1 MATEQTGYEQDE
13 SETEVSDIRRK
24 LIWRIGFAGLMIV
37 ALLGGLALFDRLS
50 VTDEAPSGASQFTEP
65 VPVPKKVPTQPVVP
79 AETSPRT
86 STVEQAAPVPEVS
99 APPVDKAAPPSEL
112 QTPSSA
118 SPTPVAKPRPAAP
131 AATRP
136 ANGKSVETKPVEG
149 KAADAK
155 PADTKATESKASET
169 PRSEAAPASHAPV
182 FPLRRLLTGYGLQV
196 GVFSDP
202 RRAEELHSKLLQ
214 EGIPATIES
223 RVQVGPFKTRKEADA
238 TREKLKAMG
247 IDSVLLPPKDGKR

>member
-1 MATEQTGYEQDE
+1 MATEQTGYGQDE
-13 SETEVSDIRRK
+13 SEAEVSDIRRK
-24 LIWRIGFAGLMIV
+24 LLWRVGFAGLMIV

-50 VTDEAPSGASQFTEP
+50 VTDEAPNGASQFTEP

-79 AETSPRT
+79 AETSPQS
-86 STVEQAAPVPEVS
+86 STGEKAAPVPEVS

-112 QTPSSA
+112 PTPSAA
-118 SPTPVAKPRPAAP
+118 SPATVVRPRPAVP

-136 ANGKSVETKPVEG
+136 ANGKLGETKPAES

-155 PADTKATESKASET
+155 PAGTTAAESKAGET

-182 FPLRRLLTGYGLQV
+182 LPLRRLLAGYGLQV

-223 RVQVGPFKTRKEADA
+223 RVQVGPFKTRREADA

-247 IDSVLLPPKDGKR
+247 IDSVLLLPKDGKR